1 MNHPSP
7 EPQQHPLSHDTL
19 VTMLGD
25 ISDAKAAA
33 IIATGASLND
43 LEQAIAW
50 AGQENDVMGRERH
63 PLSGVVA
70 EVYEIMTADEEYGDE
85 RNEHT

>member
-1 MNHPSP
+1 
-7 EPQQHPLSHDTL
+7 
-19 VTMLGD
+19 
-25 ISDAKAAA
+25 
-33 IIATGASLND
+33 
-43 LEQAIAW
+43 
-50 AGQENDVMGRERH
+50 MGRERH